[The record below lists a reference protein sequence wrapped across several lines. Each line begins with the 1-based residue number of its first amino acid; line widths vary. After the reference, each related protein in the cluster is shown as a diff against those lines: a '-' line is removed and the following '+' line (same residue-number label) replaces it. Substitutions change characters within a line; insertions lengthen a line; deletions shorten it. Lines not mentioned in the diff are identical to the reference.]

1 MILTEELSLKHIL
14 KTRQINQSQKK
25 IYLENLLIKRG
36 FSPKKNHNT
45 DEINKKIAHIKTP
58 KYSNLSKGEQ
68 KALKD
73 LKLRDDIVIVN
84 VDKRGALVIMD
95 LTDYIKKIAV
105 GC

>member
-14 KTRQINQSQKK
+14 KTRQINQTQKK

-58 KYSNLSKGEQ
+58 KYSNLSTKSS
-68 KALKD
+68 
-73 LKLRDDIVIVN
+73 
-84 VDKRGALVIMD
+84 KRSK
-95 LTDYIKKIAV
+95 TKR
-105 GC
+105 